1 MDKAEFPLPST
12 SKEISLSP
20 ERFPAR
26 LTPIESFRVPSDR
39 LDSWKEIANHLG
51 REVRTVQLWE
61 KLEGLPIHRHFHK
74 RLGSVFAF
82 RSEVDAWRHSIS
94 RPSSGPL
101 DPQERLAAFAAASWR
116 RQKRAVVAVLPFES
130 LGGASKQEFFN
141 NGVITEIITALGRLN
156 PERLGVIS
164 RTSVM
169 PYKESPKRAEKLGK
183 DLNVTHILEGT
194 TQVEMERIRINVA
207 LVSVKDKITL
217 WSHSYKGSLQN
228 SFQLQTRIAAQIAQC
243 LGEKLL
249 SSREP
254 VSALPPTARSAS
266 RDAYFLGRYFLK
278 HRNQESLQKA
288 VHYFESTIHDEPQ
301 FALAH
306 AGLADALILLSSY
319 EFVLPSEVMPSAR
332 RAALKALEL
341 DPYSA
346 EAHTSFADILF
357 HFDRDW
363 IRADQEY
370 QVAIRCNPGY
380 ALGYQW
386 YANLLLAK
394 GQHEAAH
401 NAIMQALEID
411 PVSLVTIVWAG
422 VTSHFA
428 RRYDDAMS
436 HYRNALQMDPQFVL
450 AHMYMAQTLE
460 QMGDITEA
468 LLEFETTIRLSG
480 GSSCARAMKAH
491 AHAIAGNRTA
501 ALQIVNDL
509 IGKPNQQ
516 QCLPSYDIAAVYVAL
531 REYGKA
537 IAWLNRACVER
548 NMKLFTLAQDP
559 RFDAV
564 RSLAEFK
571 NLINRVGL
579 NFTTRTVKRV
589 AATT

>member
-1 MDKAEFPLPST
+1 MDKAEFPLPQT
-12 SKEISLSP
+12 SKEIALSP

-26 LTPIESFRVPSDR
+26 FATGAAFGFPTDR

-61 KLEGLPIHRHFHK
+61 KLEGLPVHRHFHK

-82 RSEVDAWRHSIS
+82 RSEVDAWRYSIS
-94 RPSSGPL
+94 RPSSGPS
-101 DPQERLAAFAAASWR
+101 DPHERLATFAAAAWR
-116 RQKRAVVAVLPFES
+116 RQKRAIIAVLPFES
-130 LGGASKQEFFN
+130 LGGAREQELFN
-141 NGVITEIITALGRLN
+141 DGIITEIITALGRLSC
-156 PERLGVIS
+156 ERLGVIS

-169 PYKESPKRAEKLGK
+169 PYKGSNKRAEKLGK
-183 DLNVTHILEGT
+183 ELNVTHILEGT
-194 TQVEMERIRINVA
+194 TQVETERIRINVA
-207 LVSVKDKITL
+207 LVSVKDKTTV
-217 WSHSYKGSLQN
+217 WSHSYKGNLQN
-228 SFQLQTRIAAQIAQC
+228 SFQLQSRVAGQIAQRVC
-243 LGEKLL
+243 EKLL
-249 SSREP
+249 LSQE
-254 VSALPPTARSAS
+254 SAPALSPPARPAS
-266 RDAYFLGRYFLK
+266 RDTYFLGRYFLK
-278 HRNQESLQKA
+278 YRNQESLQKA
-288 VHYFESTIHDEPQ
+288 VHCFESTIQEEPR

-319 EFVLPSEVMPSAR
+319 EFVPPSEIMPSAR

-346 EAHTSFADILF
+346 EAHTSLADILF

-370 QVAIRCNPGY
+370 QVAIRCDPRY

-394 GQHEAAH
+394 GQHEAARL
-401 NAIMQALEID
+401 AIMQALDID

-428 RRYDDAMS
+428 RRYDEAMS

-460 QMGDITEA
+460 QTGHLPEA
-468 LLEFETTIRLSG
+468 LMEFETTLRLSG
-480 GSSCARAMKAH
+480 GSNCARAMKAH
-491 AHAIAGNRTA
+491 AHAVAGDRSTA
-501 ALQIVNDL
+501 VRIVSDL
-509 IGKPNQQ
+509 VGRPSQ
-516 QCLPSYDIAAVYVAL
+516 QCMPSYDIAAVYVAL
-531 REYGKA
+531 GQYGKT

-564 RSLAEFK
+564 RSLPEFK

-579 NFTTRTVKRV
+579 NFTTRNVKRV
-589 AATT
+589 ASKV